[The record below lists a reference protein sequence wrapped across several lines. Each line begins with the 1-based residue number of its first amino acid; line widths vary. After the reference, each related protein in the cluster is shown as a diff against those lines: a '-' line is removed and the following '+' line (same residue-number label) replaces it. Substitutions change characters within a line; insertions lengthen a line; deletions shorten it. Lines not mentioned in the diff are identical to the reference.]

1 MNLAFY
7 APMKPPTHSTPSG
20 DRLIAR
26 LFIDALQTAGHRP
39 LLASRFRSWEG
50 NGDAVRQ
57 ARLRRTGERL
67 GERLLRRFRAM
78 DAGSRPACWFSY
90 HLYHKAPDW
99 LGPRVSRA
107 LGIPYVVAEAS
118 LAPKQAG
125 GPWREGYEASVAAV
139 AGADLVV
146 ALNSADVP
154 CVAAAMPN
162 PDRLIR
168 LPPFLDLAR
177 FDGSMAT
184 AERRREIAARLGA
197 PAGRPWLVTAA
208 MMRRGNK
215 LDSYRVLAK
224 ALAARRGSPWH
235 LIIAGDGPAR
245 GEVEAAFTG
254 LADRVTF
261 AGLIDPAAL
270 PELLGVCDLFVW
282 PAVNEPLGMAMLE
295 AQAAGLPVIA
305 GNSGG
310 VADIVRDGE
319 TGRLLPPGDAEAFA
333 GAVFAMLSD
342 PAGRE
347 AMGRRARAHVAD
359 CHGLEAA
366 ARALDGWLRALPGR
380 GAP

>member
-1 MNLAFY
+1 MNIAFY
-7 APMKPPTHSTPSG
+7 APMKPPAHETPSG

-26 LFIDALQTAGHRP
+26 LFIDALQIAGHTP
-39 LLASRFRSWEG
+39 LLASRFRSREG
-50 NGDAVRQ
+50 SGDAARQ

-67 GERLLRRFRAM
+67 ADRLLRRYRAM
-78 DAGSRPACWFSY
+78 PPDRRPLCWFSY

-118 LAPKQAG
+118 LAPKQAN

-139 AGADLVV
+139 AGANLVV

-154 CVAAAMPN
+154 CVAAAMPD
-162 PDRLIR
+162 PARLVH

-177 FDGSMAT
+177 FASPAAD
-184 AERRREIAARLGA
+184 AERRRDIARRLGM
-197 PAGRPWLVTAA
+197 PARSPWLVTVA
-208 MMRRGNK
+208 MMRPGNK
-215 LDSYRVLAK
+215 LETYRVLAK
-224 ALAARRGSPWH
+224 ALALRRGSPWH

-245 GEVEAAFTG
+245 GDVEAAFAG
-254 LADRVTF
+254 IAERVTF
-261 AGLIDPAAL
+261 AGLVDRAAL
-270 PELLGVCDLFVW
+270 PELLKACDLFVW

-319 TGRLLPPGDAEAFA
+319 TGRLLPPGDARAFA
-333 GAVFAMLSD
+333 DAVLAALSD
-342 PAGRE
+342 PAGRA
-347 AMGRRARAHVAD
+347 AMGRRAREIAVQH
-359 CHGLEAA
+359 HGLEAA
-366 ARALDGWLRALPGR
+366 ARVLDARLRPLLKRA
-380 GAP
+380 AV